1 MLDQAEQYLRFHNW
15 PKYPMR
21 QNKPLIKYQ
30 PRAIAVWSTQKKSN
44 ELLARKSYPLGP
56 VLPPVVAPLEQ

>member
-21 QNKPLIKYQ
+21 QNKPLIRER
-30 PRAIAVWSTQKKSN
+30 PRAIALWRTKRRATERLVKPT
-44 ELLARKSYPLGP
+44 YPFNHMEQA
-56 VLPPVVAPLEQ
+56 AP